1 MGFPEYY
8 RRIDKALK
16 GVLPFGGTPVQPE
29 ILNQLPPAVNLGY
42 RYVTGTGNK
51 NLEFT
56 DEYKRQAVMNAL
68 RQRGV
73 TRPTQEGDVIS
84 VTPYQQQYVVPGV
97 DTLPPAFGY
106 PTFGDKNPEGA
117 PYRYS
122 LGRYNVYDEGDR
134 YTVRDTFDL
143 RNEFESPS
151 MQKKKYNPETQE
163 FEYKEERNI
172 PEALVRGIAGMLGDP
187 SSFLRAYI
195 NMRLT
200 EPTPFDIEFSV
211 PKEYGTGVGP

>member
-8 RRIDKALK
+8 RRIDEALK

-29 ILNQLPPAVNLGY
+29 ILNQLPPAINLGY
-42 RYVTGTGNK
+42 RYATGTGNK

-68 RQRGV
+68 RQV
-73 TRPTQEGDVIS
+73 TKPTQKGDVIS
-84 VTPYQQQYVVPGV
+84 VDPYQQQYVVPGL
-97 DTLPPAFGY
+97 DTLPPVFGY

-134 YTVRDTFDL
+134 YTVRDTYDL

-172 PEALVRGIAGMLGDP
+172 PEALVRGMAGMLGDP